1 MDLTF
6 NQMEAAFTVRFQIPA
21 EKAVA
26 FRGRLQHLQRLG
38 FPSGVNTGRGTKA
51 TYGWTQIIQLM
62 VALDLI
68 DLGLP
73 PDVAAKGVRQ
83 NSDRVLTGVQ
93 EIIDGFETTGAL
105 VKGLMKA
112 RCPFGITKF
121 LVASLYALTLW
132 GADEGMIITL
142 KRGKEFTDELNR
154 DPAVEPA
161 AIYINLGARLM
172 LVGQMVGESAH
183 FSPMQVATELLEW
196 SRQWADD
203 ESGS

>member
-1 MDLTF
+1 MNLTF
-6 NQMEAAFTVRFQIPA
+6 NQMEAAFTARFQIPA
-21 EKAVA
+21 DKAVA

-51 TYGWTQIIQLM
+51 TYGWTQMIQLM

-68 DLGLP
+68 DLGLT

-83 NSDRVLTGVQ
+83 NSDRVLTAIQ
-93 EIIDGFETTGAL
+93 EIIHSFETEGAL

-121 LVASLYALTLW
+121 LVASVYALTLW
-132 GADEGMIITL
+132 RADEGMIIEI
-142 KRGKEFTDELNR
+142 KRGKEFTEQLNK

-172 LVGQMVGESAH
+172 LVGQTVGETAH
-183 FSPMQVATELLEW
+183 FRPAQIATELLEW
-196 SRQWADD
+196 ARQWADE
-203 ESGS
+203 ESVS